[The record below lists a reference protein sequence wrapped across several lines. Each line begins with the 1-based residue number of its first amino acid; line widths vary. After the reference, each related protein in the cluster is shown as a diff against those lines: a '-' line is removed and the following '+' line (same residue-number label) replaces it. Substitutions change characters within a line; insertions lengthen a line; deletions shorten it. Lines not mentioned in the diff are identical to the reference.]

1 VTRQEGRDAGP
12 EPPGLDSLAIRWWTA
27 LDAARS
33 ALQSAGHYLGAQ
45 ESSERTHRL
54 TAERIET
61 MRLLQE
67 VARVG
72 HASSWLLHW
81 LAAPSLTRRMLGLP
95 DGVVACVF
103 DLDGVLTTSATMHA
117 AAWAET
123 VDPFLLERAERG
135 HRQFVPFDPG
145 AEYRDY
151 ISGRPRLTG
160 VRDFLASRG
169 ISIPEGRADDPA
181 GAESMHGLA
190 NRKNEVLQQHLGR
203 QGVSAFAGSR
213 FYLEAARSIGL
224 RRAVVSAS
232 ANTATILEQAGLAHL
247 IDQCVDG
254 NTIEAEH
261 LRSKPEPD
269 TLIAACQRLEVQPG
283 QLVAFE
289 TTAAGTAAARAAGV
303 KLIIGVD
310 RSGHTE
316 ALLAG
321 DADLVVNDL
330 AELLDRGLG

>member
-1 VTRQEGRDAGP
+1 VTADAGP
-12 EPPGLDSLAIRWWTA
+12 EPPGLDSLAIRWWAA

-54 TAERIET
+54 AAERSET
-61 MRLLQE
+61 MQLLQE

-95 DGVVACVF
+95 DGVAACVF

-117 AAWAET
+117 VAWAET
-123 VDPFLLERAERG
+123 LDPFLLERAERG
-135 HRQFVPFDPG
+135 RRQFVPFDPG
-145 AEYRDY
+145 GEYRDY
-151 ISGRPRLTG
+151 IAGRPRLNG

-169 ISIPEGRADDPA
+169 ISLPEGRADDAA

-190 NRKNEVLQQHLGR
+190 NRKNALLQQHLGR

-213 FYLEAARSIGL
+213 FYLEAVRTIGV

-232 ANTATILEQAGLAHL
+232 ANTVTILEQAGLAHL
-247 IDQCVDG
+247 IDECIDG

-261 LRSKPEPD
+261 LRSKPAPD
-269 TLIAACQRLEVQPG
+269 TLVAACRRLEVEPG

-310 RSGHTE
+310 RTGDTD